1 MEEFVNLDTVPYDEK
16 CVGVQEGLPAQL
28 VEARRFVE
36 MLEDRFSGFNK
47 IRFKINRNPHDFGTY
62 VDISLMY
69 IELDKESLQQAQ
81 FVEMNIPSVWSD
93 DTVYKYPECMGD
105 IMEDEEVED
114 KADHLDP
121 DTWIDPDMW
130 VDPAGGV
137 HYGNEED
144 PAAMYE

>member
-16 CVGVQEGLPAQL
+16 GVQIDEGVPAQL

-36 MLEDRFSGFNK
+36 MLEKRFSGFNK
-47 IRFKINRNPHDFGTY
+47 VRFKINRNPHDFGTY
-62 VDISLMY
+62 VDISLMF
-69 IELDKESLQQAQ
+69 IEDSKESLQQAQ

-93 DTVYKYPECMGD
+93 DTVYTYPECMGD
-105 IMEDEEVED
+105 IMEEDEVED
-114 KADHLDP
+114 EADHL
-121 DTWIDPDMW
+121 DPDMW

-137 HYGNEED
+137 HYGNEGD